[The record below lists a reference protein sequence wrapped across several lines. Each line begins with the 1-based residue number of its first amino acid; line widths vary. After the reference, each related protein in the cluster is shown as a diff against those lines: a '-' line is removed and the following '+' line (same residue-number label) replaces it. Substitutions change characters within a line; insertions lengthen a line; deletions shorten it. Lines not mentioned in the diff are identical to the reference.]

1 MSSSTPQTFQLLHDK
16 NTYPLPADFNRRA
29 YDEILA
35 VMNGA
40 VKENG
45 LDPSLRH
52 VAVGSYGDC
61 VILENGEVML
71 VSDAA

>member
-1 MSSSTPQTFQLLHDK
+1 MSGSTPQTFHLLHDK

-29 YDEILA
+29 YEDILT
-35 VMNGA
+35 VMNDA
-40 VKENG
+40 VKDNG
-45 LDPSLRH
+45 LDPSVRY

-61 VILENGEVML
+61 VILDQGEILL